1 MSEEHPLARR
11 LDDGR
16 ILLRRFAR
24 EPDGTM
30 IDGVVAIGPDDPEYG
45 RWDAAITRWEHD
57 PKPLD
62 DSIDYEPID
71 YTNFPLLP
79 DTHTRDRD

>member
-16 ILLRRFAR
+16 ILVRYFTQ

-30 IDGVVAIGPDDPEYG
+30 IDGAVAIGPDDPAYG
-45 RWDAAITRWEHD
+45 SWDAEITRWEHG
-57 PKPLD
+57 PQPLD
-62 DSIDYEPID
+62 DSINYEPID
-71 YTNFPLLP
+71 YENFPLLP
-79 DTHTRDRD
+79 DTHFRDRD